1 MLGTSP
7 ARVSAPADLRRLNLS
22 RVLNHLRDNGT
33 SARSEIATAT
43 GLVRGSITGL
53 VGVLLAE
60 GLVREV
66 DESLN
71 RGRSAPKLA
80 IDGRDRA
87 VLVIELT
94 VDRFNVFCCDL
105 AERPIF
111 DEHARHGG
119 ASSDP
124 AHILDIGATLA
135 RRGMDAVAAHGARLE
150 RAVFVIAAPVS
161 DETGHVPISVD
172 LGWTDVDLRGL
183 FLSLLPELTCPLS
196 LVGDARVGGWA
207 EYQHLRRNDEPGL
220 TDMVYLKSDTGI
232 GGIVVTRGEVLIGSH
247 GMAFTPGHMSVD
259 PDGQRCGCGQSG
271 CLVTVAGPEVVLTR
285 AGLAGLLT
293 AEGVTTAVD
302 TLLERANA
310 GDPDALAALASA
322 GEWLGRF
329 ANLLLVALDPAVI
342 VLGGY
347 WAAAIEHLR
356 MGTSRTFRVLAP
368 GAADLY
374 TDTMIRPAALGIRAN
389 IIGAVD
395 LAVRACFDQIATS
408 EGI

>member
-80 IDGRDRA
+80 IDGHDRA
-87 VLVIELT
+87 VLVVELT

-119 ASSDP
+119 AGSDP
-124 AHILDIGATLA
+124 EHILGIGAGLA
-135 RRGMDAVAAHGARLE
+135 RKGMDAVAAHGARLE

-161 DETGHVPISVD
+161 DETGLVPISVD
-172 LGWTDVDLRGL
+172 LGWTDVDLRGI
-183 FLSLLPELTCPLS
+183 FRSLLPELTCPLS
-196 LVGDARVGGWA
+196 LVGDARMGGWA
-207 EYQHLRRNDEPGL
+207 EYQHLRRSGADDL

-232 GGIVVTRGEVLIGSH
+232 GGIVVTRGEILVGGH
-247 GMAFTPGHMSVD
+247 GMAFVPGHMSID
-259 PDGQRCGCGQSG
+259 PNGEPCACGQRG
-271 CLVTVAGPEVVLTR
+271 CLVTVAGPEVVVTR
-285 AGLAGLLT
+285 AGLGAVL
-293 AEGVTTAVD
+293 AADGVTTAVD
-302 TLLERANA
+302 TLLERADA
-310 GDPDALAALASA
+310 GEPAALAALAAA

-329 ANLLLVALDPAVI
+329 MTLLLVGLDPTVI

-347 WAAAIEHLR
+347 WAAAFDHLR
-356 MGTSRTFRVLAP
+356 AGMAHTFGVLAP
-368 GAADLY
+368 GAGELY
-374 TDTMIRPAALGIRAN
+374 SDSTVRAAALGAKAN
-389 IIGAVD
+389 IVGAVD
-395 LAVRACFDQIATS
+395 LAVRACFDQAETA